1 MRRTE
6 SGWMIRAVDIRIRN
20 EIAELAT
27 VRDLLDKIGDELH
40 VPAEALIRLQGA
52 LDEIVSNA
60 IRYSSPDHSSGEIL
74 VRIMVRPG
82 SVALEI
88 VDDGIAFD
96 PTGVPAPPPAAR
108 RPGPGGIGI
117 HLVRHLVDSFDYQR
131 IDGRNHT
138 VLITNCA
145 VGAAPESTGRNEQE

>member
-1 MRRTE
+1 MSR
-6 SGWMIRAVDIRIRN
+6 SVDIRIRN

-27 VRDLLDKIGDELH
+27 VRDLLDRIGGELR

-60 IRYSSPDHSSGEIL
+60 IKYSWPDGSTGEIL
-74 VRIMVRPG
+74 VRIMVRTSG
-82 SVALEI
+82 VALEI

-96 PTGVPAPPPAAR
+96 PTGVPPPPPAAR

-117 HLVRHLVDSFDYQR
+117 HAVRHLVDNFAYQR

-138 VLITNCA
+138 VLTTNCV
-145 VGAAPESTGRNEQE
+145 VGEVPE